1 MGYLKGLNE
10 YIKAEYAKSVFDQAV
25 TSQIPYEIHMHGFRI
40 IKARIIENLVFDIRA
55 DIEGQGEEVLSK
67 IQIKFLYPADQAETV
82 RPLIKI
88 DKKVKAL
95 GLEAILDFRV
105 RYYVKNKTLYPLMKE
120 REVLFFTLLEG
131 DVLRGL
137 VTDFTRF
144 DLTLS
149 FKGGILVTLLR
160 HAIYDLR
167 NKQGDC
173 LLRRVQEEKRDWE
186 KSSWY
191 VSE

>member
-1 MGYLKGLNE
+1 MGYLKGLKE

-25 TSQIPYEIHMHGFRI
+25 ASQIPYEIHMHGFRI
-40 IKARIIENLVFDIRA
+40 IKARVIENLVFDIRA
-55 DIEGQGEEVLSK
+55 DIEGQGEEILSK
-67 IQIKFLYPADQAETV
+67 IQIKFLYPADQSETV

-105 RYYVKNKTLYPLMKE
+105 RYYVKNKTLYPLMKD

-186 KSSWY
+186 KSSLY
-191 VSE
+191 VTE